1 MKRKL
6 TIAIIAACVIITT
19 LAVISVYMRNVIK
32 KDTELGVSSVGAR
45 YLGCALTV
53 LIVIAEIGL
62 FVGIYKRWDNKK
74 RGRSTALPWMLIAV
88 SLLCLITAGPFLYD
102 FHPIYLI
109 WILYDPTFT
118 RPHWLWRLLAFE
130 PQAAVVSAFAS
141 VVLMIIVLLKKG
153 KSVE

>member
-6 TIAIIAACVIITT
+6 TITIIAACIILAT

-45 YLGCALTV
+45 FLGCALTV
-53 LIVIAEIGL
+53 LIVIAEVGV
-62 FVGIYKRWDNKK
+62 FVGIYKRGDNKSK
-74 RGRSTALPWMLIAV
+74 GRSTALPWALIAV
-88 SLLCLITAGPFLYD
+88 SLLCLMTAAPTLFA

-109 WILYDPTFT
+109 WILYDPTFM

-130 PQAAVVSAFAS
+130 PQAAVVSAFAA
-141 VVLMIIVLLKKG
+141 VVLIIINLIKG
-153 KSVE
+153 KSTE